1 MLYGDYL
8 FSEISEI
15 EAVDCEIL
23 FAKTSWKTDK
33 FFLTFSTLFSD
44 FSWTCKSISQQ
55 NVHVKALFR
64 NTLSFLYVW
73 FCIQWGEHWWNCVL
87 IILLCKLSDSF
98 DKNPHHLED
107 DFILIIIL
115 WWVVYRYKIGAKKNI
130 LMLCLKSCL
139 HNVLKHNWNQY
150 KIWKYTYVH
159 SFPCCNIL
167 GSRLLVF
174 CTCAVHYK

>member
-23 FAKTSWKTDK
+23 FAKTSWKIDK
-33 FFLTFSTLFSD
+33 FFLSFSTLFSD
-44 FSWTCKSISQQ
+44 FSWTCTSISQQ
-55 NVHVKALFR
+55 NVHVKGLFR

-73 FCIQWGEHWWNCVL
+73 FCIQWAEHWWNCVL
-87 IILLCKLSDSF
+87 IIMLCKLSDSF

-115 WWVVYRYKIGAKKNI
+115 WWVVYTYKIGAKKNI

-150 KIWKYTYVH
+150 KIWKYKCAFF
-159 SFPCCNIL
+159 S
-167 GSRLLVF
+167 LL
-174 CTCAVHYK
+174 

>member
-23 FAKTSWKTDK
+23 FAKTSWNIDK
-33 FFLTFSTLFSD
+33 SFLPFSTLFSD

-55 NVHVKALFR
+55 NAHVKALLR

-87 IILLCKLSDSF
+87 IIMLCKLSDSF

-107 DFILIIIL
+107 DFIRIIIPCR
-115 WWVVYRYKIGAKKNI
+115 VVYTYKIGTKKNI
-130 LMLCLKSCL
+130 LMLCLKCL
-139 HNVLKHNWNQY
+139 RNVQKHNWTQY
-150 KIWKYTYVH
+150 KIWKYAYVH
-159 SFPCCNIL
+159 SFPYCNIL
-167 GSRLLVF
+167 VSKLLLF
-174 CTCAVHYK
+174 CTCAVH